1 MVKIFVSVTVWVL
14 VLVAVQAVADVVIQL
29 QALETAVAF
38 SLWYEAVFSAL

>member
-14 VLVAVQAVADVVIQL
+14 VLVAVQAVADTVIQL
-29 QALETAVAF
+29 QALKTAVAF